1 MSKWVDFRDEIVKS
15 VKLDSITEQ
24 VKQNVMN
31 AIIDEGVPFIEATA
45 QAFTAKLQEQA
56 KNEVGWCMI
65 RDRFIISM
73 AFSIGLFAVKNILE
87 ITAKN
92 IK

>member
-15 VKLDSITEQ
+15 VKLDAVTEQ
-24 VKQNVMN
+24 FKQNVMN
-31 AIIDEGVPFIEATA
+31 AIIAEGIPFIEATA

-56 KNEVGWCMI
+56 KTESGWCMI
-65 RDRFIISM
+65 RDKFVIPM
-73 AFSIGLFAVKNILE
+73 AFSVGLFAVKNILE

-92 IK
+92 VK

>member
-1 MSKWVDFRDEIVKS
+1 MSKWTEFRDEVVKS
-15 VKLDSITEQ
+15 VKLDSVTEQ

-31 AIIDEGVPFIEATA
+31 AILAEGIPFVEATA

-56 KNEVGWCMI
+56 KTETGWCMI
-65 RDRFIISM
+65 RDRFIIPM
-73 AFSIGLFAVKNILE
+73 AFSVGLFAVKNIVE

>member
-1 MSKWVDFRDEIVKS
+1 MSKWTEFRDEIVKS
-15 VKLDSITEQ
+15 VKLDAVTEQ

-31 AIIDEGVPFIEATA
+31 AILAEGIPFVEATA
-45 QAFTAKLQEQA
+45 QAFTVKLQEQA
-56 KNEVGWCMI
+56 KNESGWCAI
-65 RDRFIISM
+65 RDKHVIPM

-92 IK
+92 VK

>member
-1 MSKWVDFRDEIVKS
+1 MSKWTDFRDEIVKS
-15 VKLDSITEQ
+15 VKLDNVTEQ

-31 AIIDEGVPFIEATA
+31 VIINEGIPFIEATA
-45 QAFTAKLQEQA
+45 QAFTAKLQEQSR
-56 KNEVGWCMI
+56 NETGWCMI
-65 RDRFIISM
+65 RDKHVIPM

>member
-1 MSKWVDFRDEIVKS
+1 MSKWVEFRDEVVKS
-15 VKLDSITEQ
+15 VQLDAVTEQ

-31 AIIDEGVPFIEATA
+31 AILNEGIPFVEATA

-65 RDRFIISM
+65 RDRFVIPT
-73 AFSIGLFAVKNILE
+73 AFSIGLFAMKNILE
-87 ITAKN
+87 ITAEN
-92 IK
+92 IQ

>member
-1 MSKWVDFRDEIVKS
+1 MSKWTDFRDEVVKS
-15 VKLDSITEQ
+15 VKLDAVTEQ
-24 VKQNVMN
+24 VKNNVMN
-31 AIIDEGVPFIEATA
+31 AILAEGIPFVEATA

-56 KNEVGWCMI
+56 RNETGWCMI
-65 RDRFIISM
+65 RDRFIIPM
-73 AFSIGLFAVKNILE
+73 AFSVGLFAVKNILE

>member
-1 MSKWVDFRDEIVKS
+1 MSKWTEFRDEIVKS
-15 VKLDSITEQ
+15 VKLDAVTEQ
-24 VKQNVMN
+24 VKQNVFN
-31 AIIDEGVPFIEATA
+31 AILAEGIPFVEATA

-56 KNEVGWCMI
+56 KTETGWCMI
-65 RDRFIISM
+65 RDKFVISM
-73 AFSIGLFAVKNILE
+73 AFSIGLFAMKNILE

>member
-1 MSKWVDFRDEIVKS
+1 MSKWTEFRDEVVKS
-15 VKLDSITEQ
+15 VKIDAVTEQ
-24 VKQNVMN
+24 VKQNVFN
-31 AIIDEGVPFIEATA
+31 VILNEGVPFIEATA

-56 KNEVGWCMI
+56 KNETGWYMI
-65 RDRFIISM
+65 RDRFIIPM
-73 AFSIGLFAVKNILE
+73 CFSVGLFTIKNIIE

>member
-1 MSKWVDFRDEIVKS
+1 MSKWTEFRDEVTKA
-15 VKLDSITEQ
+15 VKLDAVTEQ
-24 VKQNVMN
+24 VKNNVMN
-31 AIIDEGVPFIEATA
+31 AILTEGVPFVEATA

-56 KNEVGWCMI
+56 RNETGWCMI
-65 RDRFIISM
+65 RDRFVIPT
-73 AFSIGLFAVKNILE
+73 AFNIGLFAMKNIIE

>member
-15 VKLDSITEQ
+15 VKLDAVTEQ

-31 AIIDEGVPFIEATA
+31 AILAEGIPFIEATA

-56 KNEVGWCMI
+56 KNESGWCAI
-65 RDRFIISM
+65 RDRFVIPM
-73 AFSIGLFAVKNILE
+73 AFSVGLFAVKNILE

>member
-1 MSKWVDFRDEIVKS
+1 MSKWVEFRDEVVKS
-15 VKLDSITEQ
+15 VQLDAVTEQ

-31 AIIDEGVPFIEATA
+31 AILAEGIPFVEATA

-56 KNEVGWCMI
+56 QNENGWCMI
-65 RDRFIISM
+65 RDKHVIPM
-73 AFSIGLFAVKNILE
+73 AFSIGLFTMKNILE

-92 IK
+92 IQ

>member
-1 MSKWVDFRDEIVKS
+1 MSKWTDFRDEVIKS
-15 VKLDSITEQ
+15 VKLDAVTDQ

-31 AIIDEGVPFIEATA
+31 AIVNEGIPFIEATA

-56 KNEVGWCMI
+56 KTETGWCMI
-65 RDRFIISM
+65 RDKYVIPMS
-73 AFSIGLFAVKNILE
+73 FSVGLFAVKNIIE

>member
-1 MSKWVDFRDEIVKS
+1 MSKWTEFRDEVVKS
-15 VKLDSITEQ
+15 VKLDSVTEQ
-24 VKQNVMN
+24 VKQNVFN
-31 AIIDEGVPFIEATA
+31 AIIAEGIPFIEATA

-56 KNEVGWCMI
+56 RNETGWCMI
-65 RDRFIISM
+65 RDKHVIPM
-73 AFSIGLFAVKNILE
+73 AFSVGLFAVKNILE

>member
-1 MSKWVDFRDEIVKS
+1 MSKWTDFRDEVVKS
-15 VKLDSITEQ
+15 VKLDAVTEQ

-31 AIIDEGVPFIEATA
+31 AIINEGIPFVEATA

-56 KNEVGWCMI
+56 KTETGWCMI
-65 RDRFIISM
+65 RDKHVIPM
-73 AFSIGLFAVKNILE
+73 AFSVGLFAMKNILE

>member
-1 MSKWVDFRDEIVKS
+1 MSKWVDFRDEVTKAI
-15 VKLDSITEQ
+15 KLDEVTEQ

-31 AIIDEGVPFIEATA
+31 AILAEGIPFVEATA

-56 KNEVGWCMI
+56 KNETGWCMI
-65 RDRFIISM
+65 RDKYIIPM
-73 AFSIGLFAVKNILE
+73 AFSIGLFTMKNILE

-92 IK
+92 ID

>member
-15 VKLDSITEQ
+15 VKLDAVTEQ

-31 AIIDEGVPFIEATA
+31 AIVNEGVPFIEATA

-56 KNEVGWCMI
+56 RNEIGWCMI
-65 RDRFIISM
+65 RDKYVIPM
-73 AFSIGLFAVKNILE
+73 AFNIGLFAVKNILE

>member
-15 VKLDSITEQ
+15 VKLDAVTEQ

-31 AIIDEGVPFIEATA
+31 AILAEGIPFVEATV

-56 KNEVGWCMI
+56 RNETGWCMI
-65 RDRFIISM
+65 RDKYVIPM
-73 AFSIGLFAVKNILE
+73 AFSVGLFAMKNIIE

>member
-1 MSKWVDFRDEIVKS
+1 MSKWTEFRDEVTKA
-15 VKLDSITEQ
+15 VKLDSVTEQ
-24 VKQNVMN
+24 VKQNVFN
-31 AIIDEGVPFIEATA
+31 AIINEGIPFVEATA

-56 KNEVGWCMI
+56 RNETGWCMI
-65 RDRFIISM
+65 RDRFIIPM
-73 AFSIGLFAVKNILE
+73 AFSVGLFAVKNILE

>member
-24 VKQNVMN
+24 VKNNVMN
-31 AIIDEGVPFIEATA
+31 AIINEGIPFIEATA

-56 KNEVGWCMI
+56 RNETGWCMI
-65 RDRFIISM
+65 RDHFIIPM
-73 AFSIGLFAVKNILE
+73 AFSVGLFAMKNIIE

>member
-1 MSKWVDFRDEIVKS
+1 MSKWTEFRDEIVKS
-15 VKLDSITEQ
+15 VKLDAVTEQ

-31 AIIDEGVPFIEATA
+31 AIINEGISFVEATA
-45 QAFTAKLQEQA
+45 QAFTAKLLEQA
-56 KNEVGWCMI
+56 KNETGWCMI
-65 RDRFIISM
+65 RDRFVIPT
-73 AFSIGLFAVKNILE
+73 AFSVGLFAVKNILE

>member
-1 MSKWVDFRDEIVKS
+1 MSKWTDFRDEIVKS
-15 VKLDSITEQ
+15 VKLDAVTEQ

-31 AIIDEGVPFIEATA
+31 AIVNEGVPFIEATA

-56 KNEVGWCMI
+56 RNEIGWCMI
-65 RDRFIISM
+65 RDKYVIPM
-73 AFSIGLFAVKNILE
+73 AFNIGLFAVKNILE

>member
-1 MSKWVDFRDEIVKS
+1 MSKWTDFRDEVVRS
-15 VKLDSITEQ
+15 VKLDSLTEQ
-24 VKQNVMN
+24 VKQNVMD
-31 AIIDEGVPFIEATA
+31 AILNEGVPFVEATA
-45 QAFTAKLQEQA
+45 QAFTAKLQEQS

-65 RDRFIISM
+65 RDRFVIPT
-73 AFSIGLFAVKNILE
+73 AFSVGLFAMKNILE